1 MTDKITLK
9 GMSFYGYHGVLP
21 EEKTLGQR
29 FLVDVT
35 VHLDL
40 YAAGQ
45 RDSIRES
52 IDYTKLYGLVKE
64 IVEGEKFNLIEALAE
79 RIAGTVLASFKSVQ
93 QVEVTV
99 TKPEVP
105 IAGILAGVQ
114 VQIARRQLTRVY
126 LGLGSN
132 IEPKEEYIRQAVRML
147 NGHPRITVRQASS
160 LYFTEPVGYKDQDWF
175 LNAVVACDTDLSP
188 VELLQET
195 QRIEVLL
202 QRERRIHWGP
212 RTIDIDIILYGQE
225 RINLPELIVP
235 HPRAFERSFVLVP
248 LAELTGG
255 EIYAGKTAKDF
266 LAQLKEPSKVEYY
279 GPLKY

>member
-21 EEKTLGQR
+21 EEKFLGQR

-35 VHLDL
+35 VYLDL
-40 YAAGQ
+40 YSAGHK
-45 RDSIRES
+45 DSIQES
-52 IDYTKLYGLVKE
+52 IDYTKIYILVKH

-79 RIAGTVLASFKSVQ
+79 RIAGSVLEQFKAVQ
-93 QVEVTV
+93 QVTVTV

-105 IAGILAGVQ
+105 IAGILSGVQ
-114 VQIARRQLTRVY
+114 VEITRRQLTRVY

-132 IEPKEEYIRQAVRML
+132 IEPKEEYIRQAVRL
-147 NGHPRITVRQASS
+147 LHNHPRITVRYTSS
-160 LYFTEPVGYKDQDWF
+160 LYYTEPVGYKDQDWF

-188 VELLQET
+188 LELLQET
-195 QRIEVLL
+195 QRIEVML
-202 QRERRIHWGP
+202 QRERKIHWGP

-225 RINLPELIVP
+225 RINLPELIIP

-248 LAELTGG
+248 LAELTEG
-255 EIYAGKTAKDF
+255 EIYAGKSAKDF
-266 LAQLKEPSKVEYY
+266 LAQLKEPTKVEYY
-279 GPLKY
+279 GPLKF